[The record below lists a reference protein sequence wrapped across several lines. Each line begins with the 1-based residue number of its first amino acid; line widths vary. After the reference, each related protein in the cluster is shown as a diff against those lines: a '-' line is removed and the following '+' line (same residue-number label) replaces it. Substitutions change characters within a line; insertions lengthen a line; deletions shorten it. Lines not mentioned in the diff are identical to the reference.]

1 MSPVPPPA
9 RPEPARRGHVEPVE
23 PADLPQLA
31 ARLAGELHFDGV
43 MRTLYATD
51 ASEYQELPAA
61 VALPRTEADLRELI
75 AYAARHRL
83 GLIPRG
89 AGTSLAG
96 QVVGSGIVVDV
107 GRHLNRIIALDPGA
121 RRVRV
126 QPGVVRNELNLAL
139 KPHGLF
145 FAPETST
152 ANRAMIGGMAG
163 NNSCG
168 ANSIVYGTTREH
180 LVSVRGF
187 LSDGSAATFGPLT
200 REEFAAKCAGPDTLE
215 TSIYRAIRDLLGD
228 PKNRQL
234 IRDHYPKPE
243 VTRRNTGY
251 ALDRLMAC
259 GVFDPASDLPFNL
272 CQLLAGSEGTLFLGV
287 EYELNCEPLP
297 PPGALMCAHFANIAD
312 ALQAVLIALRHRPHG
327 CELIDRHILECTKA
341 NLEHAQNRFF
351 VQGDPGAVLVIE
363 IRRDTRAEI
372 ESVMRNLEADLRNVR
387 NTNIPLPPPE
397 GGDPDNVRITN
408 IGSGGG
414 TVSPGYAFPVLWGD
428 DCTKVWDL
436 RRAGQGLMNNVEGDA
451 KPREIVEDT
460 AVAVADLPA
469 YIGEFDALMRGKY
482 GLGCVYYAHAGA
494 GELHT
499 RPLFNLKTPEGLK
512 LFRAIATDI
521 AALVKKYRGS
531 LSGEHGDGRLRG
543 EFIRFMVGDECYA
556 LMRRVKETFDPH
568 GVFNPGK
575 IIDTPPMDTSLRHTP
590 GHATPEHAT
599 VFNFSATQGVLRAT
613 EKCTGVGECR
623 KSHLMGGTMCPS
635 YMATRN
641 EQDTTRARA
650 NLLRD
655 VLTHAHNANPW
666 DSAAVAGV
674 MDLCLSCKGC
684 KSECPSN
691 VDVARL
697 KAEWQQH
704 WHDAHGVPLRSR
716 LVAGFSRSMR
726 LASCAPALYNWL
738 VTSPDVSRW
747 IKRFAGF
754 SMQRSLPTLH
764 ATTLSAWH
772 AEHANKTG
780 MGGAR
785 PPGGLPGPSQSS
797 NLPGGQ
803 VPPQFPHG
811 RVYLFCDEFTNYN
824 DTPVGIKAV
833 QLLNRLGYEVVIPAH
848 VESGRAHLSKGL
860 VRDAKKLA
868 RRNVELLKDVVTTD
882 TPLIGL
888 EPSALLGFRDEYPD
902 LMPDPLI
909 PAARALA
916 KNALLLDEFIA
927 READA
932 GRISRAAF
940 TSRPQAIKLH
950 GHCHQKAL
958 ASLHPTVRMLELPAN
973 YVVSLIPSGCCGM
986 AGSFGYEAE
995 HFGLSQQIGE
1005 LVLFPAVR
1013 AAGADTLVAAP
1024 GTSCRHQ
1031 IKDGT
1036 GRVAL
1041 HPVEILH
1048 DALL

>member
-1 MSPVPPPA
+1 MSAVPLPA
-9 RPEPARRGHVEPVE
+9 RPEPVER
-23 PADLPQLA
+23 ADLPQLA
-31 ARLAGELHFDGV
+31 ARLTGELHFDRTL
-43 MRTLYATD
+43 RTLYATD

-75 AYAARHRL
+75 HYAAHHRL
-83 GLIPRG
+83 GLIPRT

-107 GRHLNRIIALDPGA
+107 GRHLNRILSIDPGA

-139 KPHGLF
+139 QPHGLF

-187 LSDGSAATFGPLT
+187 LSDGSEATFGPLT
-200 REEFAAKCAGPDTLE
+200 PAEFAAKCAGPDTLE
-215 TSIYRAIRDLLGD
+215 TKIYRTIRDLLGND
-228 PKNRQL
+228 KNREL
-234 IRDHYPKPE
+234 IRAHYPKPE

-259 GVFDPASDLPFNL
+259 SVFDPASAQPFNL
-272 CQLLAGSEGTLFLGV
+272 CRLLAGSEGTLFLGV

-297 PPGALMCAHFANIAD
+297 PPGALMCAHFATIAD
-312 ALQAVLIALRHRPHG
+312 SLHATLIALRHRPHG

-341 NLEHAQNRFF
+341 NLEHAKNRFF

-372 ESVMRNLEADLRNVR
+372 ESEMRALEADLRNVR
-387 NTNIPLPPPE
+387 NTNIS
-397 GGDPDNVRITN
+397 VQ
-408 IGSGGG
+408 
-414 TVSPGYAFPVLWGD
+414 PGYAFPVLWGD
-428 DCTKVWDL
+428 DVNKVWDL

-469 YIGEFDALMRGKY
+469 YIGEFDALMRDKY
-482 GLGCVYYAHAGA
+482 GISCVYYAHAGA

-512 LFRAIATDI
+512 MFRGIATDI

-568 GVFNPGK
+568 GVLNPGK

-590 GHATPEHAT
+590 GHAAPEHAT
-599 VFNFSATQGVLRAT
+599 VFNFSATQGVLRAA

-655 VLTHAHNANPW
+655 VLTHSAAANPW
-666 DSAAVAGV
+666 DSAAVADV

-697 KAEWQQH
+697 KAEWLQH
-704 WHDAHGVPLRSR
+704 YHDAHGVPLRSR
-716 LVAGFSRSMR
+716 LVAGFARSMR
-726 LASCAPALYNWL
+726 LASLVPAIYNWI
-738 VTSPDVSRW
+738 VTAPDLSRW

-754 SMQRSLPTLH
+754 SVKRSLPTLH
-764 ATTLSAWH
+764 TTTLAAWH
-772 AEHANKTG
+772 AQHANKVG
-780 MGGAR
+780 LGGGPVSR
-785 PPGGLPGPSQSS
+785 PAAVGREAD
-797 NLPGGQ
+797 
-803 VPPQFPHG
+803 PPINPFPHG
-811 RVYLFCDEFTNYN
+811 KVFLFCDEFTNYN

-833 QLLNRLGYEVVIPAH
+833 QLLNRLGYEVVIPEH

-860 VRDAKKLA
+860 VRDAQKFA
-868 RRNVELLKDVVTTD
+868 IRNVELLKDVVTAG

-888 EPSALLGFRDEYPD
+888 EPSAILGFRDEYPD
-902 LMPDPLI
+902 LVPDRLMT
-909 PAARALA
+909 AARALA
-916 KNALLLDEFIA
+916 KNALLIDEFIA

-940 TSRPQAIKLH
+940 TTRPQAIKLH

-958 ASLHPTVRMLELPAN
+958 SSLTPTVKMLELPAGHK
-973 YVVSLIPSGCCGM
+973 VTVIPSGCCGM

-995 HFGLSQQIGE
+995 HFDLSQQIGE

-1013 AAGADTLVAAP
+1013 SAPPETLVAAP

-1036 GRVAL
+1036 GRLAL

-1048 DALL
+1048 AALL